1 LSFQRAL
8 QVRPNFA
15 EAAYQLIDLDLSR
28 GEVDKARETLDRFLA
43 AFDATPD
50 PLLMRAR
57 ISCQQGDA
65 VAKETFT
72 RTLHLE
78 FPASDP
84 VRTLA
89 NIRPGR

>member
-1 LSFQRAL
+1 LSYQRAR
-8 QVRPNFA
+8 QVPPNFA
-15 EAAYQLIDLDLSR
+15 EAPYQLIDLDLSR
-28 GEVDKARETLDRFLA
+28 GEVNEARAILDQSLA
-43 AFDATPD
+43 AFDATPE
-50 PLLMRAR
+50 LLLLHAR

-65 VAKETFT
+65 AAEETFT

-89 NIRPGR
+89 NIRSGR